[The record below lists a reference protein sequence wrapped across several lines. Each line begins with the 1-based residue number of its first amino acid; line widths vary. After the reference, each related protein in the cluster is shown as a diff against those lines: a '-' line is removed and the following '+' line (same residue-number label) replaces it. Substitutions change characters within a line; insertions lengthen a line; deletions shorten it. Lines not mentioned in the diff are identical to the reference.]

1 MYDKDLYRKVID
13 VTCSGKE
20 LTATLKDIDGI
31 EFDCE
36 NSFDKYFNLRSI
48 LVAIMKYKSGE
59 INVKYFTNWVKLYYH
74 VLVGGID
81 NKAKP
86 QIDLKG
92 SLKWAILDNLSRL
105 MFYNEFYNTEDLKL
119 YINAFLTLNKVYRE
133 MDECSAVFAEY
144 EGVSY
149 DVAGII
155 FNSTRKYFMKI
166 FMRSEKNLF
175 DELQLFDLSE
185 LGRQEEELRTIKY
198 YELNYLVDGKTSD
211 EI

>member
-20 LTATLKDIDGI
+20 LTAALKDIDGI
-31 EFDCE
+31 EFDCG
-36 NSFDKYFNLRSI
+36 NSFEKYFNLRSI
-48 LVAIMKYKSGE
+48 LVAIMKYKRNE

-133 MDECSAVFAEY
+133 MDECSAVFAVY

>member
-1 MYDKDLYRKVID
+1 MYGKELYRKVID

-20 LTATLKDIDGI
+20 LTAALKDIDGM

-36 NSFDKYFNLRSI
+36 NSFEKYFNLRSI
-48 LVAIMKYKSGE
+48 LVAIMKYKRGE
-59 INVKYFTNWVKLYYH
+59 ISVKYFTNWVKLYYH

-92 SLKWAILDNLSRL
+92 SLKWAILDSLSRL

-149 DVAGII
+149 DVMGLV